1 MTVRRIALV
10 AGAGQLPGLVVEAAL
25 AAGSE
30 LCVFALAPLALP
42 AGVRVRP
49 ARIDDPAALIWAIR
63 EEGPTDLVLAGAVSI
78 PEAQRSAIAAALG
91 GSSTATT
98 DVALSSLAGQLQRL
112 TGARLVGP
120 HELLP
125 HLLAPAGR
133 IAGAPLDGHREAAAR
148 FAVDAARA
156 VGRLDL
162 GQAAVTT
169 GTRLLAAED
178 VAGTDALLI
187 RIGAYRAEGL
197 LGEAALVLGKAAKP
211 QQPLLID
218 LPTIGPDTVSAAAAA
233 GIDLI
238 AVEARRTLVLDIDEL
253 RRRAA
258 AAGVSVVAL
267 DG

>member
-1 MTVRRIALV
+1 MTARRIALV

-25 AAGSE
+25 SSGCDV
-30 LCVFALAPLALP
+30 CVFALAPLSLSAS
-42 AGVRVRP
+42 VRVRP
-49 ARIDDPAALIWAIR
+49 ARIEDPAALISAIR
-63 EEGPTDLVLAGAVSI
+63 EEVPTELILAGSVSI
-78 PEAQRSAIAAALG
+78 PEAQRRAIAAVLG
-91 GSSTATT
+91 GGSAATA
-98 DVALSSLAGQLQRL
+98 DVALSGLAGQLQRL

-125 HLLAPAGR
+125 HLLAPAGM
-133 IAGAPLDGHREAAAR
+133 IAGPPLDGDHEVTAR
-148 FAVDAARA
+148 FAMNAARA

-178 VAGTDALLI
+178 VAGTDALLE
-187 RIGAYRAEGL
+187 RIGGYRARGM

-218 LPTIGPDTVSAAAAA
+218 LPTVGPDTVSAAAAA
-233 GIDLI
+233 GIGLI
-238 AVEARRTLVLDIDEL
+238 AVEAERTLVLDIDEL
-253 RRRAA
+253 RRRAVA
-258 AAGVSVVAL
+258 ARLSVVAL